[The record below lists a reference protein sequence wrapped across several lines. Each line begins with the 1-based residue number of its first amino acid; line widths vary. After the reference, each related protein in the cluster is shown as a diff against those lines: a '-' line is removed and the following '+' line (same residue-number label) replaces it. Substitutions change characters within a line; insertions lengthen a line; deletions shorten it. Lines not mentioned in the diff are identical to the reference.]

1 MEQGKI
7 GRVGVK
13 TENHDRGDARMD
25 IKRGMHTQIC
35 ESEGRFTKCLFLWS
49 LDTQLVGGM
58 FFPLCKKIR
67 IRKVFNEHFNT
78 L

>member
-25 IKRGMHTQIC
+25 IKHGMHTQIC
-35 ESEGRFTKCLFLWS
+35 ESRGDLPSVYFYG
-49 LDTQLVGGM
+49 V
-58 FFPLCKKIR
+58 
-67 IRKVFNEHFNT
+67 
-78 L
+78 